1 MAIEEVEVYEYAAG
15 TIVDPKSDT
24 RMVFIPSPP
33 TQMEQKIN
41 PRPVLILFGENDIE
55 AVKAMADEQ
64 KLFVMIPNGTDEDT
78 IEATHSAIEKGAKK
92 YNIKKAEISV
102 KTTGDIAAAQAVVD
116 YLNDEL
122 DCDVADATAL

>member
-1 MAIEEVEVYEYAAG
+1 MAIEEVEVYKYAAG

-24 RMVFIPSPP
+24 RTVFIPSPP

-64 KLFVMIPNGTDEDT
+64 KLFVMLPDGTDEDT
-78 IEATHSAIEKGAKK
+78 VEATYNDISKNAKK

-102 KTTGDIAAAQAVVD
+102 KTSGDLAAAQAAVD
-116 YLNDEL
+116 YINDEL
-122 DCDVADATAL
+122 DGEIADAQTL

>member
-1 MAIEEVEVYEYAAG
+1 MAIEEVQVFEYEAG
-15 TIVDPKSDT
+15 TIVDPKSDV

-55 AVKAMADEQ
+55 AVKELADTE
-64 KLFVMIPNGTDEDT
+64 KLFVVLPNGTDEDT
-78 IEATHSAIEKGAKK
+78 IEITFELIAKGTKK
-92 YNIKKAEISV
+92 YNIKKDEITV
-102 KTTGDIAAAQAVVD
+102 KTTGNVEAAQDVVD

-122 DCDVADATAL
+122 DCDIEDATTL